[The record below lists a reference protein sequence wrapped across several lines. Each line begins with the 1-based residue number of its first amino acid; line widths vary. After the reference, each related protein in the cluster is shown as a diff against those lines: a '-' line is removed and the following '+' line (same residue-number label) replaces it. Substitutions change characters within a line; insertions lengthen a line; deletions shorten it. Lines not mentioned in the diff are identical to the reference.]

1 MIGRL
6 SRWILPLVALLA
18 VIGVGR
24 SYIGQTWLGP
34 GPLVQETT
42 VVVPHGDT
50 RTVGAALQQA
60 SVIDGVFAFRVA
72 ERLTQSDGALHAG
85 EFAFPAHASLRDV
98 LGILRHGR
106 QVEHHLTIPEG
117 LTAQQIATL
126 IGQAPV
132 MTGTV
137 TAPEEGAI
145 LPNTYDY
152 LYGAPRQSLLHHA
165 EAALD
170 TTLAPLWTSRAAGL
184 PLDSPRDAITLASI
198 VERETAKP
206 EERAMVASVYLN
218 RLRAGMKLQA
228 DPTVIY
234 GASKGSGALN
244 RPLTHADLL
253 VPDPYNTYLNPGLP
267 PGPIAAPGIA
277 SIEAVLHPADTDAL
291 YFVADGSGGHV
302 FSHDYGNQVK
312 NVAKLR
318 KHPARRD

>member
-1 MIGRL
+1 M
-6 SRWILPLVALLA
+6 VLLA

-24 SYIGQTWLGP
+24 RYLGQTWLGP
-34 GPLVQETT
+34 GPLPQQT
-42 VVVPHGDT
+42 VFVVPHGDT
-50 RTVGAALQQA
+50 RAVGASLQHA
-60 SVIDGVFAFRVA
+60 GIIDGVLAFRVA
-72 ERLTQSDGALHAG
+72 ERLTQSDGALHTG
-85 EFAFPAHASLRDV
+85 EFAFPAHGSLRDV

-117 LTAQQIATL
+117 LTALQIAAL
-126 IGQAPV
+126 IQQAPV
-132 MTGTV
+132 MTGSV
-137 TAPEEGAI
+137 TPPDEGAI

-152 LYGAPRQSLLHHA
+152 LYGTPRAALLHHA

-170 TTLAPLWTSRAAGL
+170 DSLAPLWAARAQNL
-184 PLDSPRDAITLASI
+184 PLDSPRDAVTLASI

-218 RLRAGMKLQA
+218 RLRLGMKLQA

-234 GASKGSGALN
+234 FASKGSGGLA

-277 SIEAVLHPADTDAL
+277 SIQAVLHPAATDAL
-291 YFVADGSGGHV
+291 YFVATGDGGHV

-318 KHPARRD
+318 KHSAKRD